1 MKQSICPAVLVKVQS
16 LFKVIRIGHSA
27 FLGVVFIVFFFLSSF
42 SLVCESHHATA
53 GIDVLISG
61 GWSSLMVLE
70 VLVRW

>member
-1 MKQSICPAVLVKVQS
+1 
-16 LFKVIRIGHSA
+16 
-27 FLGVVFIVFFFLSSF
+27 
-42 SLVCESHHATA
+42 VCESHHATA